1 MAKAKK
7 MKIGDW
13 LYHPI
18 HGVVRI
24 QRITSEKK
32 EGKTI
37 ARYTLIP
44 QIESSMKVQYVISA
58 EEVES
63 SGFHAVISKKEAQKI
78 LDYLKEGEIEETP
91 RALDFSQKI
100 PLVEQNEPWTLVKIL
115 LCCVCS
121 QPDARER
128 RTRQE
133 LERAAKGLIQELA
146 FVFDATTEE
155 TIAMVREAIE
165 VKQEINPVVEHAFL
179 QIAS

>member
-7 MKIGDW
+7 MKVGDW

-24 QRITSEKK
+24 QRITNEKRDA
-32 EGKTI
+32 ETVV
-37 ARYTLIP
+37 RYTLIP
-44 QIESSMKVQYVISA
+44 QVETSMKVQYVISA

-78 LDYLKEGEIEETP
+78 LDYLKEGELAETP

-115 LCCVCS
+115 LCCVCA

-133 LERAAKGLIQELA
+133 LERAAKGLVQELA
-146 FVFDATTEE
+146 FVFKTTTEE
-155 TIAMVREAIE
+155 TILMVREAIE
-165 VKQEINPVVEHAFL
+165 TKQEINPVVEHAL
-179 QIAS
+179 VQIAG